1 MCYEYTIKLNSNDR
15 FNSSMNFIRK
25 SKTFYFDVIFTILA
39 IFATI
44 YMIISR
50 KFFTLGTARKILMMI
65 CCIIFPIIQPIML
78 YIKSIMNKS
87 KFVESEITLKF
98 DDEKIYISSSAEKTT
113 FDYADVYNFIK
124 FENMIVLMYD
134 SIHGQIIPDRYTKD
148 EKEDFFNFVSDKIK
162 VAREKVK
169 NEKNN

>member
-1 MCYEYTIKLNSNDR
+1 
-15 FNSSMNFIRK
+15 
-25 SKTFYFDVIFTILA
+25 
-39 IFATI
+39 
-44 YMIISR
+44 
-50 KFFTLGTARKILMMI
+50 MI
-65 CCIIFPIIQPIML
+65 CCILFSIIQPIML
-78 YIKSIMNKS
+78 YIKSIINKS
-87 KFVESEITLKF
+87 KIVENDITLKF

-113 FDYADVYNFIK
+113 FDYVDVYNFIK

-169 NEKNN
+169 NEKSN